1 MIKYADKIT
10 TEGNR
15 PPQMD
20 LPHINAGSRSSTY
33 PINENTSPKN
43 QMMMKFSARASPLI
57 IISHGRKKPRDTG
70 GTQRG
75 GDGRFCA
82 VVLDELGH

>member
-43 QMMMKFSARASPLI
+43 QMMMKFSARASPLM
-57 IISHGRKKPRDTG
+57 IISHGQSESPGHG
-70 GTQRG
+70 GK
-75 GDGRFCA
+75 
-82 VVLDELGH
+82 